1 MLKKENHPFSFVLLT
16 GVPAVILVLLFFAS
30 FMIGTYPIPASTV
43 WDVLRSSFM
52 QVTPYWESAAE
63 KVIFQVRIPRIRS
76 ARSAQSARKAC
87 AVPAIT
93 STQKEKSVMKKE
105 P

>member
-1 MLKKENHPFSFVLLT
+1 MLKKENRPFSFVLLT
-16 GVPAVILVLLFFAS
+16 GVLAVILVLLFFAS

-63 KVIFQVRIPRIRS
+63 KVIFQVRIPRILL
-76 ARSAQSARKAC
+76 
-87 AVPAIT
+87 AVFTGGTLAVSGASYQTLFKNP
-93 STQKEKSVMKKE
+93 KEKPV
-105 P
+105 